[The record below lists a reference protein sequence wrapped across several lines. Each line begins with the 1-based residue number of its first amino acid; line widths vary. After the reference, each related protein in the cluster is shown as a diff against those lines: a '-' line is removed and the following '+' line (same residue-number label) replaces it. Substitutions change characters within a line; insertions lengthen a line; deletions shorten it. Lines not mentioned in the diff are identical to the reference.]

1 MAIRR
6 YNIGDT
12 VRLVPW
18 AVKRF
23 GYYLDQDTYLVTGAR
38 HHRNGFEYQLDNHH
52 FIQQSALRLVEEAE
66 FAKCDC
72 GDPIVFGHAYVCT
85 SHPGRQKEVSRA
97 KKLQQPGHYQPRS
110 RELAQ
115 AVLVQHAAV
124 NLSHP
129 GWEELLTSWR
139 PDDIK
144 NHLGRATTVAGAV
157 RKLEPL
163 VERLAKSLIAV

>member
-1 MAIRR
+1 MAVRR

-18 AVKRF
+18 ALRMF
-23 GYYLDQDTYLVTGAR
+23 PHFDQDTYLVTHVR
-38 HHRNGFEYQLDNHH
+38 KHRNGYEYQLSNHRY
-52 FIQQSALRLVEEAE
+52 ITQSALRLVAAADT
-66 FAKCDC
+66 FKCDC

-85 SHPGRQKEVSRA
+85 DHPDRQKAVQRAEKLQRPGR
-97 KKLQQPGHYQPRS
+97 YQPRS

-129 GWEELLTSWR
+129 GWEELLASWT
-139 PDDIK
+139 PDDLK
-144 NHLGRATTVAGAV
+144 KHLGQATTVAGAV

-163 VERLAKSLIAV
+163 VNRLAQSVKRT